1 MSRATP
7 PRSPAISGTSR
18 GRAIAWSGCS
28 RWTCSRIRPTSR
40 PWPDWNE
47 PGREVLPA
55 AALVAGRSRSL
66 RRLRRG
72 LSHPASHGRSCRA
85 PPPAR
90 CDRRGHRPLPQGH
103 GLRRSRG
110 RPVPALP
117 EGSVARRLRR
127 VLAPRGA
134 RHDARARAAARDLP
148 ARGSGPAPG
157 AVPGHPCRHPV
168 RRQAQQPHR
177 LRLDGGCPD
186 RPGHA
191 HLLARHHAD
200 PRLLGPAQLA
210 ALLRARRS
218 RASHPARRHPRPLH
232 HGAHHAAHTLGH
244 ARGDGAGLYPHGAG
258 QGGLRAAGGLE
269 ARPQERFYPHHH
281 HRGHRAGH
289 APRRLR
295 DNRDDLRVAWSRAAV
310 RAGDLQPR
318 LSRGAGRR
326 LSPRQHLRVPE
337 LHRGRGLHLAR
348 SAHPVPLMAPPNGAS
363 SVVLPLP
370 SAPEE
375 RQWVMTLKRLAR
387 RRTALFGLAVV
398 AVVILSAVGAPLV
411 TVFDPIEQDI
421 NQRLREPG
429 WRNAAGQAHLLG
441 TDHLGRDILARII
454 YGSRVA
460 LVVGLSA
467 VLISGVLGMAIG
479 LVSGYFGGKVDD
491 FFMRLA
497 DIQLAFPFILLAI
510 AVIGVLGPSLRNII
524 VVIGVS
530 SWVVYARV
538 VRGEVLSIRERAFV
552 QAAIALGSRDGRV
565 LVRHVLPNAFTPW
578 LVVATLD
585 MARVIVIESALS
597 FLGLGVQPPT
607 PTWGG
612 MLADGRVYL
621 STAWWLATF
630 PGLAI
635 LVTVLGIN
643 LLGDGLRDTLDP
655 RLKV

>member
-1 MSRATP
+1 
-7 PRSPAISGTSR
+7 
-18 GRAIAWSGCS
+18 
-28 RWTCSRIRPTSR
+28 
-40 PWPDWNE
+40 
-47 PGREVLPA
+47 
-55 AALVAGRSRSL
+55 
-66 RRLRRG
+66 
-72 LSHPASHGRSCRA
+72 
-85 PPPAR
+85 
-90 CDRRGHRPLPQGH
+90 
-103 GLRRSRG
+103 
-110 RPVPALP
+110 
-117 EGSVARRLRR
+117 
-127 VLAPRGA
+127 
-134 RHDARARAAARDLP
+134 
-148 ARGSGPAPG
+148 
-157 AVPGHPCRHPV
+157 
-168 RRQAQQPHR
+168 
-177 LRLDGGCPD
+177 
-186 RPGHA
+186 
-191 HLLARHHAD
+191 
-200 PRLLGPAQLA
+200 
-210 ALLRARRS
+210 
-218 RASHPARRHPRPLH
+218 
-232 HGAHHAAHTLGH
+232 
-244 ARGDGAGLYPHGAG
+244 
-258 QGGLRAAGGLE
+258 
-269 ARPQERFYPHHH
+269 
-281 HRGHRAGH
+281 
-289 APRRLR
+289 
-295 DNRDDLRVAWSRAAV
+295 
-310 RAGDLQPR
+310 
-318 LSRGAGRR
+318 
-326 LSPRQHLRVPE
+326 
-337 LHRGRGLHLAR
+337 
-348 SAHPVPLMAPPNGAS
+348 MAPPNGVSA
-363 SVVLPLP
+363 VVLPLP

-375 RQWVMTLKRLAR
+375 RQWVTTLKRLAR

-398 AVVILSAVGAPLV
+398 AVVILCAVGAPLV

-421 NQRLREPG
+421 NQRLKEPG
-429 WRNAAGQAHLLG
+429 WRNAAGQAHVLG

-538 VRGEVLSIRERAFV
+538 VRGEVLSIREREFV

-565 LVRHVLPNAFTPW
+565 VLRHVLPNAFTPW

-585 MARVIVIESALS
+585 MARVIVFESALS